1 MSDYS
6 VYPKAIDG
14 YAQIPLAVDRYSAV
28 NAESVNRL
36 RSAAVNIENTL
47 GIAPHISDYDE
58 EFIDVNERLDD
69 IESWFNFH
77 LDRAYDGIGIRERDP
92 RVRGSGREI
101 TADSG
106 AVRIVNDVSAGTFV
120 DTNALEISRTNSGA
134 RTNAET
140 FDPSAAKAL
149 QVSGYLVVV
158 GMTESRLYSNVPN
171 LSADL
176 NIYSGLNH
184 MLIGDIDIQ
193 EGVTLDIQ
201 EDANLLIL

>member
-47 GIAPHISDYDE
+47 GIIPHINDGYAE
-58 EFIDVNERLDD
+58 EFLHVAERLDD
-69 IESWFNFH
+69 IEVECGIYD
-77 LDRAYDGIGIRERDP
+77 LDRSYDGRGIRERDP

-106 AVRIVNDVSAGTFV
+106 AVRIVNSVGDSTS
-120 DTNALEISRTNSGA
+120 ALEISRTNTIF
-134 RTNAET
+134 RDNAESI
-140 FDPSAAKAL
+140 DPSAGKAL
-149 QVSGYLVVV
+149 QVSGYLEVV
-158 GMTESRLYSNVPN
+158 GMTESRMYSNIPN
-171 LSADL
+171 LSTDL

-184 MLIGDIDIQ
+184 MLIGDIDIE
-193 EGVTLDIQ
+193 EGVTIDIY